1 MNIMKRVETHEEY
14 ELAIKKID
22 LLLEKIGDNHSY
34 DNPDFVVMDRLSDL
48 VADYED
54 KHYNIET
61 PSLIDVIKLRMYEM
75 GLKQSDLAVM
85 GVPSARISEYLRGKR
100 DITLDVARKL
110 HSQLNIDGDII
121 LQ

>member
-1 MNIMKRVETHEEY
+1 MRKVETHKEY
-14 ELAIKKID
+14 EEAIKRIEGLMLKV
-22 LLLEKIGDNHSY
+22 GDDHSF
-34 DNPDFVVMDRLSDL
+34 DNPDFVMMDRISDL

-61 PSLIDVIKLRMYEM
+61 PSLIEVIKLRMYEM
-75 GLKQSDLAVM
+75 GLKQSDLAERL
-85 GVPSARISEYLRGKR
+85 GVPSTRISEYLRGKR
-100 DITLDVARKL
+100 EITLDVARKL

>member
-1 MNIMKRVETHEEY
+1 MGLNVIWTKRALD
-14 ELAIKKID
+14 ELLIKV
-22 LLLEKIGDNHSY
+22 GDNHSY
-34 DNPDFVVMDRLSDL
+34 DNPDFVMLDHLSDL

-54 KHYNIET
+54 KYYSIES

-75 GLKQSDLAVM
+75 GLKQSDLAQKLD
-85 GVPSARISEYLRGKR
+85 VPTSRISEYLKGKR

-110 HSQLNIDGDII
+110 HRQLNIDGDII

>member
-1 MNIMKRVETHEEY
+1 MKRVNTHEEY
-14 ELAIKKID
+14 EAAITKID
-22 LLLEKIGDNHSY
+22 LLLEKIGSNQSY

-54 KHYNIET
+54 KHYHIET

-75 GLKQSDLAVM
+75 GLKQSDLAVKL

-100 DITLDVARKL
+100 DITLAVARKL

>member
-1 MNIMKRVETHEEY
+1 MRRVETHEEY

-22 LLLEKIGDNHSY
+22 MLLEKIGNNHSY
-34 DNPDFVVMDRLSDL
+34 ENPDFVVMDRLSDL
-48 VADYED
+48 VANYED
-54 KHYNIET
+54 KHYNIAT

-75 GLKQSDLAVM
+75 GLKQSDLALKL